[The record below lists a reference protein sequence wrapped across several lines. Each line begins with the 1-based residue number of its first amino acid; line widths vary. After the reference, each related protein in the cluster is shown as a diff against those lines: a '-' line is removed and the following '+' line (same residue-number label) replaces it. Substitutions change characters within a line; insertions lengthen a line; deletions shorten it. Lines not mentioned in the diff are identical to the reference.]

1 MSDIELL
8 AFVIMPI
15 VVMAFGWLL
24 AWLGRRYIP

>member
-1 MSDIELL
+1 VTDIEWL

-15 VVMAFGWLL
+15 VVVAFGWAM